1 MRRLDLLSLAVLKRI
16 AVEHLRTGMYVQE
29 LCGSWMEHPF
39 WRTQFLLDDPAD
51 LARLRA
57 SGIRQVW
64 IDTGRGLDL
73 DTPADAI
80 DTREQADRE
89 VDDQLRELAS
99 TPGDFAAAELHDEI
113 ERARRLV
120 RAARPAVISMFNE
133 ARLGRAVDVRGA
145 EALVDRIRESVTR
158 APAAFVSVARLKR
171 ADEYTFMHS
180 VAVSGLMIALARQLA
195 LDEGEVSEAGLAGLL
210 HDIGKACIPDAILN
224 KPAQLDDAE
233 FEAMRRHPRIGHDML
248 TRTPGT
254 PATVLD
260 AVLHHHE
267 RIDGHGYPDA
277 LLAARIGRL
286 ARMCAICDVYDAIT
300 SARVYKPGWDPAEA
314 VRKMAEWSR
323 SHFDGGLFQAFV
335 KTVGIYPVGSLVR
348 MASGRLGVVIDQS
361 GSSLLAPKVK
371 LFFST
376 RSQLRIAPEVV
387 DLSRPGTLDRI
398 AGRED
403 PAHWN
408 FSDLDQLWQS
418 P

>member
-1 MRRLDLLSLAVLKRI
+1 
-16 AVEHLRTGMYVQE
+16 
-29 LCGSWMEHPF
+29 
-39 WRTQFLLDDPAD
+39 
-51 LARLRA
+51 
-57 SGIRQVW
+57 
-64 IDTGRGLDL
+64 
-73 DTPADAI
+73 
-80 DTREQADRE
+80 
-89 VDDQLRELAS
+89 
-99 TPGDFAAAELHDEI
+99 
-113 ERARRLV
+113 
-120 RAARPAVISMFNE
+120 VISMFNE

-180 VAVSGLMIALARQLA
+180 VAVSGLMIALARQLT

-254 PATVLD
+254 PASVLD

-277 LLAARIGRL
+277 LLAARISRL

-314 VRKMAEWSR
+314 VRKMAEWAGG
-323 SHFDGGLFQAFV
+323 HFDPVLFHAFV

-348 MASGRLGVVIDQS
+348 MASDRLGVVVGQS
-361 GSSLLAPKVK
+361 GSSLLTPRVKVFYSLRK
-371 LFFST
+371 
-376 RSQLRIAPEVV
+376 QLRIAPQVV
-387 DLSRPGTLDRI
+387 DLGAPGVQDRI
-398 AGRED
+398 VGRED
-403 PAHWN
+403 PAQWP
-408 FSDLDQLWQS
+408 FRDLETLWQ
-418 P
+418 PA